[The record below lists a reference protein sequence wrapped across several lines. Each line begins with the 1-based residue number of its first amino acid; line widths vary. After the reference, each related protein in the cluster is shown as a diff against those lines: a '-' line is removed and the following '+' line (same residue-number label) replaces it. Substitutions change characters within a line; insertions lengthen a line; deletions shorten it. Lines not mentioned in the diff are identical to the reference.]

1 LKVLTENFLNRKIQS
16 GSHCSITDAR
26 AALALYRISESE
38 WENFVKQKSYTN
50 VKNKVSQDVGKMA
63 MFFGQGP
70 DRKVM
75 KLN

>member
-1 LKVLTENFLNRKIQS
+1 M
-16 GSHCSITDAR
+16 TDAR
-26 AALALYRISESE
+26 AALALYRISEQE
-38 WENFVKQKSYTN
+38 WENFVKQKNYSN
-50 VKNKVSQDVGKMA
+50 VKKQVHQDVGKLA